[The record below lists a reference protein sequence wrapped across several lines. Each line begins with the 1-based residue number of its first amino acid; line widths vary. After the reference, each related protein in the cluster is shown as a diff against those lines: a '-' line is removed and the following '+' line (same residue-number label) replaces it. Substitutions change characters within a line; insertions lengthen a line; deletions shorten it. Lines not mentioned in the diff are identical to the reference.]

1 MYLTHA
7 IDIRTFAILPM
18 GCRWGLIEWI
28 DNLNPLKGIVSDY
41 WEAAGKFS
49 VTVSY
54 HMDIFSII

>member
-1 MYLTHA
+1 
-7 IDIRTFAILPM
+7 M

-41 WEAAGKFS
+41 WEAAGKLS

-54 HMDIFSII
+54 HMIVFYLFNSDFNHKSRLSLKS